1 MKMALPVFMLHAV
14 LGVVLC
20 PCALAADPAA
30 TMDLEN
36 TLAGAI
42 ATYDPGL
49 SAPAAADYE
58 NSLLESQLGDG
69 NIAIGAQLQVDSS
82 TGTIAQNGSGNL
94 AGVFQVA
101 GSGGRVVINQTGSNN
116 YVSAIQAG
124 PGNAATLNQQNDN
137 NYLVLNQQN
146 GNNIANITQYGNSHV
161 TLNQNGFDTANLT
174 FTVTTPSPVSY
185 TYSQSPGSS
194 WTINV
199 VN

>member
-1 MKMALPVFMLHAV
+1 MKVALPVFMLRAV
-14 LGVVLC
+14 LGVALC
-20 PCALAADPAA
+20 PCAFAADPAA

-49 SAPAAADYE
+49 SAPAATDYE
-58 NSLLESQLGDG
+58 NNLLESQLGDG
-69 NIAIGAQLQVDSS
+69 NIAIGAQLQVDNS
-82 TGTIAQNGSGNL
+82 TGSITQDGSGNL
-94 AGVFQVA
+94 AGVFQVV
-101 GSGGRVVINQTGSNN
+101 GSGGNIVINQTGSNN
-116 YVSAIQAG
+116 YVSATQAG
-124 PGNAATLNQQNDN
+124 PGNSATLNQQNDN

-161 TLNQNGFDTANLT
+161 TLNQSGFDTANLT
-174 FTVTTPSPVSY
+174 FTVTTPTPVSY